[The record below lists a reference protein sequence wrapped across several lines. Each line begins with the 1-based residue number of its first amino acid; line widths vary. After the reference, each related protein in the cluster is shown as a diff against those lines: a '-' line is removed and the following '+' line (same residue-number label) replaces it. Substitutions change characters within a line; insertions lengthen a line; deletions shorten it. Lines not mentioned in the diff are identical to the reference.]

1 MNFDLTPVIAALVES
16 DIVGNVFRAVLP
28 EGAVFTVP
36 VPAYERREGPA
47 SVVFCA
53 TGCELRVRISRVS
66 VTALSSTMPLRATV
80 LVELNVAS
88 FVNGVRAPLPV
99 RTSAGDFSVDLDTSR
114 GANPLRYTMTV
125 SVNQNAAPPA
135 GFVRV
140 RPRALAEILTAL
152 QANVDVSQ
160 LTPTANGALE
170 AADLDVRATSYG
182 GRYIVE
188 LIDRFRGQIL
198 ARLRAE
204 TNYAVNDKIC
214 RELGGVNCPPKP
226 TMPEID
232 VAAYLRRQAFG
243 VGAVLVFAA
252 AVVAIAR
259 RA

>member
-1 MNFDLTPVIAALVES
+1 MIDLSTILSALVSS
-16 DIVGNVFRAVLP
+16 DLVGTVFRAALP

-47 SVVFCA
+47 SLVFCA

-66 VTALSSTMPLRATV
+66 VTELTSTLPLRATV

-114 GANPLRYTMTV
+114 GANPLRYSMTV
-125 SVNQNAAPPA
+125 RVGQDATPS

-140 RPRALAEILTAL
+140 RPRVFTDLLTAL
-152 QANVDVSQ
+152 RVNVDVSQ
-160 LTPTANGALE
+160 LLPTANGALE

-182 GRYIVE
+182 GRYLVE
-188 LIDRFRGQIL
+188 LIERFREQL
-198 ARLRAE
+198 LLRLRAE

-226 TMPEID
+226 AMPEID

-243 VGAVLVFAA
+243 VGALLVATGLLY
-252 AVVAIAR
+252 AVMR
-259 RA
+259 KR